1 MNLLTRIKQS
11 FIQNPYP
18 VLLVISWLIWCFSFQ
33 GFITGKLSLVSDAL
47 AYYEHFKYY
56 IDQLMRGV
64 YPMWDPTWSSGIP
77 FEFFLRRIGSFN
89 PFYSLIAIFRVIGF
103 QPTQAYL
110 LFLSVYYFVGMVG
123 FYKLSKLALKDRMLA
138 FIAFLTLM
146 FSSLGTRLF
155 DSYILLTFIPMVWFF
170 YFLLAFHG
178 EQKRHYFLGMIFTAM
193 ILFTTYVPF
202 YFITILLCFIV
213 ITTIFYFAS
222 CGEFVTNLFRFSKK
236 HLIFVLACLLIFSY
250 ALVPGILFFKEG
262 KKGEFVL
269 TYRHSSLKSQNAMEV
284 DPEWNKWA
292 MVEDVTYAKHYPQL
306 KDFNFAILY
315 VPVTVYI
322 VFLLALFIRINKRI
336 IFLFALG
343 VVFFLIGSPDVTGF
357 YNFLHKY
364 VFYFK
369 YFRNLHFFLW
379 LVLLP
384 LCILFLVEEL
394 KIFLRYKPVTQKHKI
409 LLFLFL
415 VMIHGGILFYF
426 IKQGN
431 GLISTYCALAGSFL
445 FLTLYFYFSIFSKSI
460 LFMIPV
466 MMMVVSQPIEVFHY
480 LQKNSVK
487 PGLHYRYEKEYLK
500 LRIADD
506 IRAEYFHRPLE
517 LSAYSYQNVDE
528 SLKPVPGYFDT
539 KWFAQFVSNIN
550 DQVLDHYRVG
560 KLLVYDHVK
569 EMPDNQINWEEMGEA
584 LAHHKNIAFINRPSE
599 EQGEAGGGE
608 VELVTEH
615 SQNVQP
621 VEFDVNVI
629 RLKTTF
635 PTKKFLVY
643 NDSFYHGWQAFINGK
658 EVPLYKANAAFK
670 GIWVPAG
677 EQQVTFRFGE
687 TWKRFVNGS
696 LLLLF
701 YLTFIFLAV
710 LWWKDRKREL
720 V

>member
-1 MNLLTRIKQS
+1 MNLLNRIKQS

-18 VLLVISWLIWCFSFQ
+18 VLLVISWLIWCFSFK
-33 GFITGKLSLVSDAL
+33 GFITGKLALVSDAL

-64 YPMWDPTWSSGIP
+64 YPMWDATWSCGIP

-89 PFYSLIAIFRVIGF
+89 PFYSLIMFFRVIGI
-103 QPTQAYL
+103 PATQAYL
-110 LFLSVYYFVGMVG
+110 LFLAVYYFIGMVG
-123 FYKLSKLALKDRMLA
+123 FYKLSEIALKDRMLA

-202 YFITILLCFIV
+202 YFITILLCFLI
-213 ITTIFYFAS
+213 ITAIFYFPS
-222 CGEFVTNLFRFSKK
+222 CREFVVNLFRFSRK

-250 ALVPGILFFKEG
+250 ALLPGLLFFKEG
-262 KKGEFVL
+262 KRGEFVL
-269 TYRHSSLKSQNAMEV
+269 TYRHSTLKTENSMEV

-292 MVEDVTYAKHYPQL
+292 MVEDVTYAKHYPEL

-315 VPVTVYI
+315 VPISVYV
-322 VFLLALFIRINKRI
+322 VFLMALFIRMNKRI

-343 VVFFLIGSPDVTGF
+343 IIFFLIGSPDVTGF
-357 YNFLHKY
+357 YNFLYKH

-394 KIFLRYKPVTQKHKI
+394 KIFLRYKPATKKHKI
-409 LLFLFL
+409 LLLFFLIT
-415 VMIHGGILFYF
+415 IHAGILIYF

-431 GLISTYCALAGSFL
+431 GLISTYCALGGSFI
-445 FLTLYFYFSIFSKSI
+445 FLVLYFYFSFFSKGI

-487 PGLHYRYEKEYLK
+487 PGLHYRYEKEYFK
-500 LRIADD
+500 LRIPDD
-506 IRAEYFHRPLE
+506 IRAKHFYQPLE

-528 SLKPVPGYFDT
+528 SLRPVPGYFDT

-550 DQVLDHYRVG
+550 AEVLDHYRVG
-560 KLLVYDHVK
+560 KLLIYDHIKV
-569 EMPDNQINWEEMGEA
+569 MPDSLINWEELGET
-584 LAHHKNIAFINRPSE
+584 LAHHKNMAFINQPSE
-599 EQGEAGGGE
+599 ESGDAGGNQ
-608 VELVTEH
+608 VELVTEQ
-615 SQNVQP
+615 SKNVQLL
-621 VEFDVNVI
+621 EFDANVV
-629 RLKTTF
+629 RLKTAF

-643 NDSFYHGWQAFINGK
+643 NDSFYHGWQAFINGN
-658 EVPLYKANAAFK
+658 EVPLYKANVAFK

-677 EQQVTFRFGE
+677 EQVVTFRFGE
-687 TWKRFVNGS
+687 IWKRFLNGS
-696 LLLLF
+696 LLALF
-701 YLTFIFLAV
+701 YFTFICLCMMWMRDEKKQAV
-710 LWWKDRKREL
+710 
-720 V
+720 